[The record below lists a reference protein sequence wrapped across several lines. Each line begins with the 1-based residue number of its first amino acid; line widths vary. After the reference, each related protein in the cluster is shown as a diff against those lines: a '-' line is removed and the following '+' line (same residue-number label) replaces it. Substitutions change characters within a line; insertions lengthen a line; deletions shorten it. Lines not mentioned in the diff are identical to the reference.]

1 MAKHTFE
8 MIERKR
14 KFFAQRILTL
24 VLVFVAVF
32 TLTYIVGLAAARHN
46 ARSLVEPVTTTQAGE
61 EDEDSADADKA
72 GSETAENGESDET
85 GESGENAQS
94 QTGET
99 AEGSNGRTI
108 YLTFDDGPGVYTER
122 LLDILKKHDV
132 KATFFLTHV
141 YSQYESLIKR
151 EANEGHAVAVHSY
164 THDYDKI
171 YASTDAYWEDF
182 NAMQEVIKAQT
193 GSETKMFRFPGG
205 SSNTVSRKTNPGIMK
220 TLVQQANEKGLS
232 YFDWNVASGD
242 AANNITGA
250 QVLQNCKVGVANF
263 KNAVVLCHDVK
274 EYTVNVMDE
283 FITWALSKGYTF
295 AVLTPE
301 SDGAHH
307 QVNN

>member
-1 MAKHTFE
+1 MIAEGSSMAKQNFE
-8 MIERKR
+8 TIAKKR
-14 KFFAQRILTL
+14 TLFSQRVITL
-24 VLVFVAVF
+24 VLIFVGVF
-32 TLTYIVGLAAARHN
+32 TLTYIVGLAATRHN
-46 ARSLVEPVTTTQAGE
+46 ARALVEPTETQSVDDETQNKDGE
-61 EDEDSADADKA
+61 NTENNAETDEP
-72 GSETAENGESDET
+72 GETQSDEQT
-85 GESGENAQS
+85 TAAPEN
-94 QTGET
+94 
-99 AEGSNGRTI
+99 SNGRTI
-108 YLTFDDGPGVYTER
+108 YLTFDDGPGPYTER

-151 EANEGHAVAVHSY
+151 EAKEGHAVAVHSY
-164 THDYDKI
+164 THDYQKI

-182 NAMQEVIKAQT
+182 NAMQAVIKEQT
-193 GSETKMFRFPGG
+193 GVETKMFRFPGG
-205 SSNTVSRKTNPGIMK
+205 SSNTVSRKTTPGIMK

-242 AANNITGA
+242 AANNISGA
-250 QVLQNCKVGVANF
+250 EVLQNCKVGVANF

-295 AVLTPE
+295 AALTPE

>member
-1 MAKHTFE
+1 MAKQNFE
-8 MIERKR
+8 TIAKKR
-14 KFFAQRILTL
+14 GLFSQRVITL
-24 VLVFVAVF
+24 VLIFVGIF
-32 TLTYIVGLAAARHN
+32 TVTYIVGLAATRHN
-46 ARSLVEPVTTTQAGE
+46 ARALVEPTDTQSVDADTQ
-61 EDEDSADADKA
+61 DEDAD
-72 GSETAENGESDET
+72 SENTDGTGNTEENGDAQSDEQT
-85 GESGENAQS
+85 TAAPEN
-94 QTGET
+94 
-99 AEGSNGRTI
+99 SNGRTI
-108 YLTFDDGPGVYTER
+108 YLTFDDGPGLYTEK
-122 LLDILKKHDV
+122 LLDILKKHNV

-151 EANEGHAVAVHSY
+151 EAKEGHAVAVHSY
-164 THDYDKI
+164 THDYGKI

-193 GSETKMFRFPGG
+193 GEETKMFRFPGG
-205 SSNTVSRKTNPGIMK
+205 SSNTVSKNTPGIM
-220 TLVQQANEKGLS
+220 TELVKQAGEKGLS

-242 AANNITGA
+242 AANNISGA
-250 QVLQNCKVGVANF
+250 EVLQNCKVGVANF

-295 AVLTPE
+295 APLTPE